1 MFDSLWGDDFAVAA
15 PQQKQ
20 QQKKVIEK
28 VSKPKKVTT
37 TTERVTRSSGKVT
50 TAEKLSMIEAE
61 VNRIL
66 GVYKDQTVVIRTEAE
81 LADYI
86 DKAIINSVIAVDTET
101 NNSLVPLTCK
111 IMGLC
116 LYTPGMK
123 NAYIPVNH
131 ENIYTGE
138 LLPDQ
143 LTEQQ
148 IHDQL
153 ARLQDVQI
161 IMHNGKFDFEVIKCT
176 CDIEL
181 EIFWDTMIASRIL
194 DENERANLKQQ
205 YISKIDPSI
214 EKYSIEKLFEGI
226 EYAKVSPE
234 LFALYA
240 ATDAFMTYKLYEWQK
255 AQFQQP
261 GYERMYNLFKNIE
274 MPIVRVCA
282 DMELAGIEIDTE
294 YGKRLSAKYHKKLDA
309 VDKQIEET
317 LHQYDQLIAEW
328 RKTPEANYKEKK
340 VNKKGEETWGKSKS
354 EQLSDP
360 MSVTSP
366 TQLAIFFYDV
376 LKHPVVDKKSPRGT
390 GEEILLKMDYPIVKL
405 ILEKRGLEKII
416 GTYVDKLPQC
426 VIPQTGRL
434 HAHFNQIGAD
444 TGRFSSSDPNLQNI
458 PSHLKDIRM
467 LFRAA
472 EGKVLVG
479 SDFSQQEPRLLC
491 SMAGDQAMITA
502 YRNKQDLYATIA
514 TKVYNNGYWDNME
527 HYEDGSPNPEGK
539 KRRSNCKSILLG
551 LMYGRGAASIA
562 EQINQP
568 IQEAQ
573 KIIDT
578 FFKGYPAVKKWIDKT
593 QEDAKVNGYVE
604 DHWGRRR
611 RLPDILRPPVDV
623 RYTDKNRVVVPS
635 DFNPLLGST
644 GKYTASTRSD
654 IDIYRDKALAIRG
667 RKEMEKLKAEAFAK
681 GIEIHENG
689 GFIAQA
695 ERQCVNA
702 RIQGGAATIT
712 KIAMTKVHSDPEL
725 KRMGFK
731 MLICVHDELIGECP
745 EEFAEACGERLS
757 QVMIESV
764 AEDVACPMKCDATIT
779 HYWYE
784 DEVAAKLQEKF
795 AEKVKNGE
803 DPEAIKQ
810 KFLADN
816 EELTYEQLEGL
827 LSMKL

>member
-1 MFDSLWGDDFAVAA
+1 MFDSLWGEDFVVA
-15 PQQKQ
+15 PPPK
-20 QQKKVIEK
+20 QQKKVIDK
-28 VSKPKKVTT
+28 VTKPKKVTT
-37 TTERVTRSSGKVT
+37 TTEKVAKSSSGKVT

-61 VNRIL
+61 VYRIL
-66 GVYKDQTVVIRTEAE
+66 GVYKDQTVVLRTEAE
-81 LADYI
+81 LAEYI

-153 ARLQDVQI
+153 ARLENVQI

-176 CDIEL
+176 CGNEL

-255 AQFQQP
+255 QQFAQP

-282 DMELAGIEIDTE
+282 EMELAGIEIDVE

-309 VDKQIEET
+309 IDAQIEQE
-317 LHQYDQLIAEW
+317 LHQYDQMIAEW
-328 RKTPEANYKEKK
+328 RKTPEANHREKK
-340 VNKKGEETWGKSKS
+340 VNKKGEETWTKSKN

-390 GEEILLKMDYPIVKL
+390 GEDILLKMDYPIVKL

-491 SMAGDQAMITA
+491 SMANDEAMIGA

-562 EQINQP
+562 DQINQP

-578 FFKGYPAVKKWIDKT
+578 FFKGYPAVKEWIDKT
-593 QEDAKVNGYVE
+593 QADAKVNGYVE

-611 RLPDILRPPVDV
+611 RLPDILRPPVEV
-623 RYTDKNRVVVPS
+623 RYTDRNRVVVPS

-644 GKYTASTRSD
+644 GKYTSSTRSD
-654 IDIYRDKALAIRG
+654 IDIYREKALAAKG
-667 RKEMEKLKAEAFAK
+667 RKEIEKLKAEALTK

-725 KRMGFK
+725 RRMGFK

-745 EEFAEACGERLS
+745 EEYAEACGERLS

-779 HYWYE
+779 RYWYE

-795 AEKVKNGE
+795 ADKVKKGE
-803 DPEAIKQ
+803 DPEAVKQ
-810 KFLADN
+810 QFLADN

-827 LSMKL
+827 LTMKL

>member
-1 MFDSLWGDDFAVAA
+1 MFDSLWGEEFTVA
-15 PQQKQ
+15 PPPK
-20 QQKKVIEK
+20 QQKKVIDK

-37 TTERVTRSSGKVT
+37 TTERVVRSSGKTT
-50 TAEKLSMIEAE
+50 TAEKLALIEEE
-61 VNRIL
+61 VYRIL
-66 GVYKDQTVVIRTEAE
+66 GVYKDQTVVLRSEQE
-81 LADYI
+81 LAEYI
-86 DKAIINSVIAVDTET
+86 DKAIINHVIAVDTET

-131 ENIYTGE
+131 ENIFTGE

-143 LTEQQ
+143 VTEEQ
-148 IHDQL
+148 IRRQL
-153 ARLQDVQI
+153 DRLENVQI

-176 CDIEL
+176 CGNEL
-181 EIFWDTMIASRIL
+181 DIFWDTMIASRIL

-255 AQFQQP
+255 AQFNQP

-282 DMELAGIEIDTE
+282 DMELAGIEIDIE

-309 VDKQIEET
+309 IDKQIEET

-328 RKTPEANYKEKK
+328 RKTPEANYREKK
-340 VNKKGEETWGKSKS
+340 VNKKGEETWSKSKN

-390 GEEILLKMDYPIVKL
+390 GEDILLKMDYPIVKL

-426 VIPQTGRL
+426 VIPETGRL

-467 LFRAA
+467 LFRAG

-562 EQINQP
+562 DQINQP

-578 FFKGYPAVKKWIDKT
+578 FFKGYPSVKRWIDKT
-593 QEDAKVNGYVE
+593 QEDAKINGYVE

-611 RLPDILRPPVDV
+611 RLPDILRPPVEV
-623 RYTDKNRVVVPS
+623 RYSDKNRVVVPS

-644 GKYTASTRSD
+644 GRYSASTRSD
-654 IDIYRDKALAIRG
+654 IDIYKEKALATRG
-667 RKEMEKLKAEAFAK
+667 RKEMEKLKAEALTK

-712 KIAMTKVHSDPEL
+712 KIAMNKVHSDPEL

-745 EEFAEACGERLS
+745 EEYAEACGERLS

-803 DPEAIKQ
+803 DPEAVKH

-827 LSMKL
+827 LLMKL

>member
-1 MFDSLWGDDFAVAA
+1 MAGSLWGDDFVVA
-15 PQQKQ
+15 PPPKQ
-20 QQKKVIEK
+20 QQKKVIDK
-28 VSKPKKVTT
+28 VTKPKKVTT
-37 TTERVTRSSGKVT
+37 TTQRVARSSSKVT

-66 GVYKDQTVVIRTEAE
+66 GVYKDQTVVIRSVTE
-81 LADYI
+81 LAEYI
-86 DKAIINSVIAVDTET
+86 DRAIINSVIAVDTET

-111 IMGLC
+111 LMGPC

-123 NAYIPVNH
+123 SAYIPVNH

-148 IHDQL
+148 IRDQL
-153 ARLQDVQI
+153 ARLQGVNI

-176 CDIEL
+176 CGIEL

-226 EYAKVSPE
+226 EYAKVPPE

-240 ATDAFMTYKLYEWQK
+240 ATDAFMTYKLYEWQRQ
-255 AQFQQP
+255 QFAQP

-282 DMELAGIEIDTE
+282 DMELAGIEIDVE

-309 VDKQIEET
+309 VDRQIEEE
-317 LHQYDQLIAEW
+317 LRKYDAVIAEW
-328 RKTPEANYKEKK
+328 RTTPEANRKEKK
-340 VNKKGEETWGKSKS
+340 LNKKGEETWSKSKN

-390 GEEILLKMDYPIVKL
+390 GEDILMKMDYPIVKL

-472 EGKVLVG
+472 DGKVLVG

-491 SMAGDQAMITA
+491 SMANDQAMIGA

-514 TKVYNNGYWDNME
+514 TRVYNNTYWDNME

-539 KRRSNCKSILLG
+539 KRRSACKSILLG

-573 KIIDT
+573 KIINN
-578 FFKGYPAVKKWIDKT
+578 FYEGYPDVKIWMDKT
-593 QEDAKVNGYVE
+593 QEDAKRLGYVE

-611 RLPDILRPPVDV
+611 RLPDILRPPVEV
-623 RYTDKNRVVVPS
+623 RYADKNRVVVPS

-644 GKYTASTRSD
+644 GKYTSSTRSD
-654 IDIYRDKALAIRG
+654 IDIYRDRALAAKG
-667 RKEMEKLKAEAFAK
+667 RKEMEKLKAEALAK

-702 RIQGGAATIT
+702 RIQGGSATIT
-712 KIAMTKVHSDPEL
+712 KLAMIKVHNDPEL
-725 KRMGFK
+725 RKMGFRL
-731 MLICVHDELIGECP
+731 LICVHDELIGECDA
-745 EEFAEACGERLS
+745 EFAEACGERLS
-757 QVMIESV
+757 QLMIDSV
-764 AEDVACPMKCDATIT
+764 KDDVACPMKCDATIT
-779 HYWYE
+779 SYWYE

-795 AEKVKNGE
+795 NAKLKNGE
-803 DPEAIKQ
+803 DPEAVKLQ
-810 KFLADN
+810 FLADN
-816 EELTYEQLEGL
+816 EELTYEQLNGL

>member
-1 MFDSLWGDDFAVAA
+1 MFDSLWGEDFVVA
-15 PQQKQ
+15 PPPK
-20 QQKKVIEK
+20 QQKKVIDK
-28 VSKPKKVTT
+28 VTKPKKVTT
-37 TTERVTRSSGKVT
+37 TTEKVARSSSGKVT

-66 GVYKDQTVVIRTEAE
+66 GVYKDQTVVIRKYEDLVA
-81 LADYI
+81 YI

-138 LLPDQ
+138 LLSDQ

-148 IHDQL
+148 IQSQL
-153 ARLQDVQI
+153 ERLQDVQI

-181 EIFWDTMIASRIL
+181 DIFWDTMIASRIL

-240 ATDAFMTYKLYEWQK
+240 ATDAFMTYKLFEWQK
-255 AQFQQP
+255 QQFAQP

-282 DMELAGIEIDTE
+282 DMELTGIEIDAE
-294 YGKRLSAKYHKKLDA
+294 YGKRLSAKYHKKLEA
-309 VDKQIEET
+309 IDKQIEET
-317 LHQYDQLIAEW
+317 LHQYDQVIAEW

-340 VNKKGEETWGKSKS
+340 VNKKGEETWSKSKN

-360 MSVTSP
+360 ISVTSP

-376 LKHPVVDKKSPRGT
+376 LKQPVIDKKSPRGT
-390 GEEILLKMDYPIVKL
+390 GEDILLKMDFPIVKL

-426 VIPQTGRL
+426 VIPETGRL

-491 SMAGDQAMITA
+491 SMSDEQTMIDA

-514 TKVYNNGYWDNME
+514 TKVYHNNYWDNME
-527 HYEDGSPNPEGK
+527 HHEDGSPNPEGK

-551 LMYGRGAASIA
+551 IMYGRGAASIA
-562 EQINQP
+562 EQIGSTVP
-568 IQEAQ
+568 EAQ
-573 KIIDT
+573 KIVDD
-578 FFKGYPAVKKWIDKT
+578 FFKGYPKVKQWIDKT
-593 QEDAKVNGYVE
+593 QEDAKRLGYVE

-611 RLPDILRPPVDV
+611 RLPDIMRPPVEV
-623 RYTDKNRVVVPS
+623 KYSDKNRVVVPS

-644 GKYTASTRSD
+644 GKYTSSTRSD
-654 IDIYRDKALAIRG
+654 IDIYKDKALATKS
-667 RKEMEKLKAEAFAK
+667 RKEMEKIKAEALSK

-702 RIQGGAATIT
+702 RIQGGSATIT
-712 KIAMTKVHSDPEL
+712 KLAMLNVYNNAEL
-725 KRMGFK
+725 RALGFK
-731 MLICVHDELIGECP
+731 ILICVHDELIGECP
-745 EEFAEACGERLS
+745 AENQER
-757 QVMIESV
+757 V
-764 AEDVACPMKCDATIT
+764 AELLSKCMIDSVRDSVSCPMKCDAEIEPS
-779 HYWYE
+779 WYYNE
-784 DEVAAKLQEKF
+784 RCSILSNQYTKYLQEGLNHES
-795 AEKVKNGE
+795 ALLNLQEE
-803 DPEAIKQ
+803 Y
-810 KFLADN
+810 
-816 EELTYEQLEGL
+816 EELTSSQILEMLQLQ
-827 LSMKL
+827 